1 MGQPPPPSQPI
12 PIWPLIQAIAGAS
25 CDGLATP
32 VCVMAD
38 PERPPWQLEAANEL
52 GFTLRDARSQ
62 VELISTVNSLLET
75 QPAVV
80 IPPGAVNLAS

>member
-1 MGQPPPPSQPI
+1 
-12 PIWPLIQAIAGAS
+12 
-25 CDGLATP
+25 
-32 VCVMAD
+32 MAD
-38 PERPPWQLEAANEL
+38 PERPPWQLEAPNEL